1 MSSSELILSHIDHAS
16 SQPSLSFEF
25 FPPRDEDGIAKL
37 LQGAMTKLAS
47 YNPDSSLTYGAEGST
62 Q

>member
-1 MSSSELILSHIDHAS
+1 MSSEELILSQTDYAS